1 MQKLPRNEIRVVVT
15 GLGLVTPLG
24 VGVTEN
30 WKALMEGRSG
40 VGPVTRFNPERL
52 STRIG
57 AEVKGFCPENYID
70 KKEIKKMDLF
80 IQYVL
85 AATQMAFD
93 DALLKAP
100 DKEEAPRYGAIIG
113 VGLGGLP
120 AIETHMSI
128 LEAKG
133 PRRLSPFFI
142 PMLLA
147 NLAAGNVSMRWNLKG
162 PNSCTVTA
170 CASGNHAIGDGMKC
184 IQRGIADVMVTGG
197 GESCL
202 TELAMAGFCAMRA
215 LSTRNGDPQH
225 ASRPFDAE
233 RDGFVMG
240 EGSGVLILE
249 NLEHAKARNAPI
261 YAELTGYGLTADAY
275 HITSPDPD
283 GDGAARCM
291 EMAMQDAGVS
301 IDEVDYINAH
311 GTSTELNDK
320 LETTAIKRV
329 FGEQA
334 YKLAV
339 SSTKSMTGHLL
350 GAAGGVESVFT
361 VLALKNQCIPPTMNY
376 EKPDPDCDL
385 DYVPNRPRSAGLRCA
400 LTNTFGFGG
409 TNATLLFRR
418 HEADAA

>member
-1 MQKLPRNEIRVVVT
+1 MQTLPRNEIRVVVT

-24 VGVTEN
+24 VGVTDTWN
-30 WKALMEGRSG
+30 ALMAGKSG
-40 VGPVTRFNPERL
+40 IGPVTRFNPERL
-52 STRIG
+52 PTHIG
-57 AEVKGFCPENYID
+57 AEVKGFNPEDYID
-70 KKEIKKMDLF
+70 KKEIKKMDRF

-85 AATQMAFD
+85 GATQMAFE
-93 DALLKAP
+93 DAGLRAP
-100 DKEEAPRYGAIIG
+100 GKDEAPRYGAIIG

-120 AIETHMSI
+120 AIETHMVAVQ
-128 LEAKG
+128 EKG

-170 CASGNHAIGDGMKC
+170 CASGNHAIGDAMKC

-197 GESCL
+197 TESCL

-215 LSTRNGDPQH
+215 LSTRNGDPER

-240 EGSGVLILE
+240 EGSGVLIIE
-249 NLEHAKARNAPI
+249 RLEHAKARNATI

-301 IDEVDYINAH
+301 IDEVGYINAH

-320 LETTAIKRV
+320 LETHAIKRV

-361 VLALKNQCIPPTMNY
+361 VLALKHQRIPPTINY

-385 DYVPNRPRSAGLRCA
+385 DYVPNKARDTRLRCA
-400 LTNTFGFGG
+400 LTNSFGFGG
-409 TNATLLFRR
+409 ANATLLFRR
-418 HEADAA
+418 YEANAA